1 MLQKKY
7 KWYKIAEEI
16 SDLQFGHNNIVRV
29 EVGGKKI
36 CIVKKSVGL
45 AACTAKC
52 PHAGGNMADGHVD
65 KNENIVCPV
74 HRYVFSLEN
83 GRDVTGEGYFLKV
96 YPVKINDV
104 GIFLGIEEGGLFSW
118 LK

>member
-7 KWYKIAEEI
+7 KWYKIAETVA
-16 SDLQFGHNNIVRV
+16 DLHFGDRHIVQV
-29 EVGGKKI
+29 EVAGKHI
-36 CIVKKSVGL
+36 CVVKKNNNL

-52 PHAGGNMADGHVD
+52 PHAGGNMAEGYLDNAD
-65 KNENIVCPV
+65 NIVCPI
-74 HRYVFSLEN
+74 HHYIFNLET
-83 GRDVTGEGYFLKV
+83 GRDITGEGYFLKIF
-96 YPVKINDV
+96 PVKVNEV